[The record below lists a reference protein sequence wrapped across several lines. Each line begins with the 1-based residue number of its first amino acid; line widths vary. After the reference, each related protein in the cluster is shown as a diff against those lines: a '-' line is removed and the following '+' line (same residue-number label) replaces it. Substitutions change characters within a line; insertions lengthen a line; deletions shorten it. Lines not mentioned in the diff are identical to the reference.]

1 MRVSVS
7 HKACVGSLL
16 DDFTFMNVEDRFAI
30 ADSWKSVSDHNRG
43 ATLHGSVK
51 SLLNNFLAWFVQS
64 ASSFIKDHN
73 LRILDQS
80 ACNSNSLLLA
90 TRELTAFHSTDL
102 VVTLVQ
108 WFASIFVDEVW
119 NQLIEPVVSADSDS
133 VSILL
138 SHLVQILS
146 FCELLDWQC
155 VQWIWALLKML
166 LNLEPNTT
174 FLNFIESF
182 LNLYLMFKV
191 DD

>member
-1 MRVSVS
+1 MRVCVS

-43 ATLHGSVK
+43 ATLHCSVK
-51 SLLNNFLAWFVQS
+51 SLLNNFLAWFIQS
-64 ASSFIKDHN
+64 ASSFIEDHN